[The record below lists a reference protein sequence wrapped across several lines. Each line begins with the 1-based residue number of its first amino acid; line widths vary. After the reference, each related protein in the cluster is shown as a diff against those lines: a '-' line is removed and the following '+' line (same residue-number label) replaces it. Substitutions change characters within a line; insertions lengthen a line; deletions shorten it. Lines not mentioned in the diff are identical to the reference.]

1 MRCALIGVTG
11 QLGHDLARTF
21 DLPGELVRLTR
32 SELDLLAPGAVG
44 RVLREIRPTH
54 VVNCAAYN
62 LVDRAEDE
70 RDAAFAVNAD
80 AVGALAETCEGL
92 GATLIHFSTDYVF
105 DGAKRTPYT
114 EDDAPAPLGVYAASK
129 LAGERLALER
139 CRRAFVI
146 RVCGLYGV
154 GQSATAGRTNF
165 VETMLRL
172 AASGKPLRVVSD
184 QVLSPSYTLDLAP
197 KVWRILTRGAP
208 GIYHL
213 SSAGQTS
220 FFEFA
225 REIFRQSGLTPPL
238 SPVSAAEYNARARRP
253 PYSVM
258 ARTRLAALGEDDLRP
273 WPQALAAYLRERI
286 TSASAPAGS

>member
-1 MRCALIGVTG
+1 MRGALIGVTG

-32 SELDLLAPGAVG
+32 SELDLLAPGGGG
-44 RVLREIRPTH
+44 RVLREIPPAH

-62 LVDRAEDE
+62 LVDRAENE

-154 GQSATAGRTNF
+154 GQSATA
-165 VETMLRL
+165 
-172 AASGKPLRVVSD
+172 
-184 QVLSPSYTLDLAP
+184 
-197 KVWRILTRGAP
+197 
-208 GIYHL
+208 
-213 SSAGQTS
+213 
-220 FFEFA
+220 
-225 REIFRQSGLTPPL
+225 
-238 SPVSAAEYNARARRP
+238 
-253 PYSVM
+253 
-258 ARTRLAALGEDDLRP
+258 
-273 WPQALAAYLRERI
+273 
-286 TSASAPAGS
+286 

>member
-172 AASGKPLRVVSD
+172 AASGKPLRVVELPMPGPVSFQGRRLPASYANFYIANGLVLVPTFNDKNDRLALNILAEVFSD
-184 QVLSPSYTLDLAP
+184 REV
-197 KVWRILTRGAP
+197 V
-208 GIYHL
+208 GIYCGDLIWGFGAIHCMT
-213 SSAGQTS
+213 Q
-220 FFEFA
+220 
-225 REIFRQSGLTPPL
+225 QQP
-238 SPVSAAEYNARARRP
+238 AA
-253 PYSVM
+253 
-258 ARTRLAALGEDDLRP
+258 
-273 WPQALAAYLRERI
+273 
-286 TSASAPAGS
+286 